1 MSVHVQDPIAVAMVQ
16 SYAEE
21 QRVGFDEAI
30 KLAVGKARAADQA
43 KKPRTPEEL
52 AETRAALKAIRDELN
67 SYPRTGE
74 VADKA
79 FFDELSGD

>member
-1 MSVHVQDPIAVAMVQ
+1 MSVHVQDPIAVAMLR

-21 QRVGFDEAI
+21 HHVGFDEAI
-30 KLAVGKARAADQA
+30 KLAVSRARVAGFPT
-43 KKPRTPEEL
+43 KPRTPEEL
-52 AETRAALKAIRDELN
+52 AETRAALKAIRDEVA
-67 SYPRTGE
+67 SWPRTGE

>member
-1 MSVHVQDPIAVAMVQ
+1 MSVHVQDPIAVAMVK
-16 SYAEE
+16 SYAQE

-30 KLAVGKARAADQA
+30 KLAVSKARSADWA
-43 KKPRTPEEL
+43 RKPRTPEEL